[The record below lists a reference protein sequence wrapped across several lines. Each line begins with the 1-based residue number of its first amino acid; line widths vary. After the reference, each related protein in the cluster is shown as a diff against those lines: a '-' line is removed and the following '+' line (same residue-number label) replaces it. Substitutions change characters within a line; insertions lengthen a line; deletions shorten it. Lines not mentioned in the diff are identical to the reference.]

1 MKIYNKINYLLFFLL
16 AATSIAT
23 QAQPAAKFPTKPVRI
38 IVAFP
43 PGSST
48 DIVAR
53 VVGERLTEIWGHN
66 VIVENRPGAG
76 S

>member
-1 MKIYNKINYLLFFLL
+1 MKISNKIKYLLFFFV
-16 AATSIAT
+16 AVASITA
-23 QAQPAAKFPTKPVRI
+23 QAQPAAKFPAKPVRI

-53 VVGERLTEIWGHN
+53 VVGERLTEICAAL
-66 VIVENRPGAG
+66 GAPLR
-76 S
+76 

>member
-1 MKIYNKINYLLFFLL
+1 MKNINKINSLLFFALIV
-16 AATSIAT
+16 AITGAN
-23 QAQPAAKFPTKPVRI
+23 AQPAAKFPTKPVRI

-53 VVGERLTEIWGHN
+53 VVGERLH
-66 VIVENRPGAG
+66 
-76 S
+76 